1 MKIPDGM
8 NEAEVLDVIEQVAK
22 RLSYKFVFGYH
33 SVEDIKQMATIFA
46 IEGLNKYEADKPL
59 INFLYIHVRNKLINE
74 KRNKYERREK
84 PCINCPLK
92 AYIKETDEC
101 TAYEELTCCE
111 FYKNWVNRNNNKK
124 NIMSPIGITEVDD
137 EQENSMKL
145 QNDAFDNFIKE
156 NTLALI
162 NKYLPIHLRK
172 DLHQVLYENK
182 NINTKRMKPLKDAIL
197 EIIEKYE

>member
-8 NEAEVLDVIEQVAK
+8 TEQEVLDVIEQVAK
-22 RLSYKFVFGYH
+22 RLSYKFIFGYH
-33 SVEDIKQMATIFA
+33 SVEDIRQMATVFA
-46 IEGLNKYEADKPL
+46 IEGLERYKEDRPL
-59 INFLYIHVRNKLINE
+59 INFLYIHVRNKLSNE
-74 KRNKYERREK
+74 KRDTFERREK
-84 PCINCPLK
+84 PCLNCPLN
-92 AYIKETDEC
+92 AYIKDSDEC
-101 TAYEELTCCE
+101 TAFDDIMCCN
-111 FYKNWVNRNNNKK
+111 FYKGWVNRNDSKK

-145 QNDAFDNFIKE
+145 NDDAFNNFQKE
-156 NTLALI
+156 SVMALI

-197 EIIEKYE
+197 EIIEKYD